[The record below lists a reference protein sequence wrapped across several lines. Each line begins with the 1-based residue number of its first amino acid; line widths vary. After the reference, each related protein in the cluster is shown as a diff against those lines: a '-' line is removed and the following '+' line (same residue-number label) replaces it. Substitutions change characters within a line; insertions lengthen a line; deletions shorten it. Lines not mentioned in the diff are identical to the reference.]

1 MEEAKAGAGES
12 VRASSSLVAVG
23 GRQRFTVELRPG
35 ETTIVSWKKLAKDV
49 SKVNRPTSSAPAP
62 APAPAPEPQSNAHSV
77 LESRLAPGQPSEIDL
92 NDAPPTSRFS
102 AVIEKIERLYMGKHS
117 SDEEDLNDVPDDDE
131 YDTEDSFID
140 DAELDEYF
148 QVDNST
154 IKHDGFFVN
163 RGKLE
168 RTNEPTLLSNQQPKK
183 RRRKDLAKGQGE
195 GDDDHMPNKHV
206 KVGKKVAG
214 KSVPLVGK
222 NSSGH
227 SHIVAL
233 PIVHHEDTKFQNQ
246 MNSSVICAKKKSAE
260 TKTLLDPSPPSK
272 VPNGDAS
279 LSIPEEKDIDKQ
291 KTGMASSKYQ
301 GNKLKDGGEFSDP
314 SVQRSHG
321 KSSYT
326 QSKSQPGKLL
336 NNVNESDQSVQ
347 RREKDGIRER
357 PDLNVYEG
365 KYPMQTVAPLMQ
377 RKEGLNVRPKST
389 MLEKAIRELEKMVAE
404 SRPPTM
410 EVQDADISSQAVKRR
425 LPHEVKQ
432 KLAKVARLAQANHGK
447 ISMELV
453 NRLMSIVG
461 HMVQLR
467 TLKRN
472 LKVMV
477 NMGLSAKKEK
487 DDRFQLMKKEVAE
500 LIRMRVPYI
509 KSKALEQQAGASDDF
524 LEIGNEEKDVIKRK
538 YSMDDALED
547 KICDLYDL
555 YIEGLDDDA
564 GPQVRK
570 LYAEL
575 AELWPDGFMDNHGIK
590 RAICRAKDRKRPLHS
605 HHKEKIRRKK
615 LIPKTEEAVRVETTT
630 TAQPQYVQEKLVTDS
645 GNHGL
650 TSVSRPMPNSTTAN
664 TNVWMPMPSATMNGP
679 NLDRL
684 KQDEVKVTSSNLND
698 TRTMDALTKKKVKR
712 KPELE
717 SSETHFHLE
726 KLVSAQGKER
736 HKPHKHVT
744 GPIRKP
750 SLLLAPLPP
759 QNFERPS

>member
-1 MEEAKAGAGES
+1 MEEAKAGAGKS

-23 GRQRFTVELRPG
+23 DRQRFTVELRPG

-62 APAPAPEPQSNAHSV
+62 APEPQSNAHSA

-195 GDDDHMPNKHV
+195 GDDDQMPNKRV

-233 PIVHHEDTKFQNQ
+233 PSVHHEDTKFQNQ

-291 KTGMASSKYQ
+291 KTGMASSKYL
-301 GNKLKDGGEFSDP
+301 GDKLKDGGEFSDP

-347 RREKDGIRER
+347 RREEDGIRER

-365 KYPMQTVAPLMQ
+365 KYPMQTVKAPLMQ

-389 MLEKAIRELEKMVAE
+389 LLEKAIRELEKMVAE

-524 LEIGNEEKDVIKRK
+524 QEIGNEEKEVIKRK

-555 YIEGLDDDA
+555 YVEGLDEDA

-605 HHKEKIRRKK
+605 QHKDQEKIRRKK

-650 TSVSRPMPNSTTAN
+650 TSVSRPVPNPTTAN

-679 NLDRL
+679 NLDRP
-684 KQDEVKVTSSNLND
+684 KQDKVKVTSSNLND
-698 TRTMDALTKKKVKR
+698 TGTMDALTKKKVKR

-717 SSETHFHLE
+717 SSETHFRME

-750 SLLLAPLPP
+750 TLPLAPLPP

>member
-1 MEEAKAGAGES
+1 MEEAKAGAGKS

-23 GRQRFTVELRPG
+23 DRQRFTVELRPG

-62 APAPAPEPQSNAHSV
+62 APEPQSNAHSA

-102 AVIEKIERLYMGKHS
+102 AVIEKIERLYM
-117 SDEEDLNDVPDDDE
+117 
-131 YDTEDSFID
+131 
-140 DAELDEYF
+140 DEYF

-195 GDDDHMPNKHV
+195 GDDDQMPNKRV

-233 PIVHHEDTKFQNQ
+233 PSVHHEDTKFQNQ

-291 KTGMASSKYQ
+291 KTGMASSKYL
-301 GNKLKDGGEFSDP
+301 GDKLKDGGEFSDP

-347 RREKDGIRER
+347 RREEDGIRER

-365 KYPMQTVAPLMQ
+365 KYPMQTVKAPLMQ

-389 MLEKAIRELEKMVAE
+389 LLEKAIRELEKMVAE

-524 LEIGNEEKDVIKRK
+524 QEIGNEEKEVIKRK

-555 YIEGLDDDA
+555 YVEGLDEDA

-605 HHKEKIRRKK
+605 QHKDQEKIRRKK

-650 TSVSRPMPNSTTAN
+650 TSVSRPVPNPTTAN

-679 NLDRL
+679 NLDRP
-684 KQDEVKVTSSNLND
+684 KQDKVKVTSSNLND

-717 SSETHFHLE
+717 SSETHFRME
-726 KLVSAQGKER
+726 KLVSTQGKER

-744 GPIRKP
+744 SPIRKP
-750 SLLLAPLPP
+750 TLPLAPPPP

>member
-1 MEEAKAGAGES
+1 MEEAKAGAGKS

-23 GRQRFTVELRPG
+23 DRQRFTVELRPG

-62 APAPAPEPQSNAHSV
+62 APEPQSNAHSA

-102 AVIEKIERLYMGKHS
+102 AVIEKIERLYM
-117 SDEEDLNDVPDDDE
+117 
-131 YDTEDSFID
+131 
-140 DAELDEYF
+140 DEYF

-195 GDDDHMPNKHV
+195 GDDDQMPNKRV

-233 PIVHHEDTKFQNQ
+233 PSVHHEDTKFQNQ

-291 KTGMASSKYQ
+291 KTGMASSKYL
-301 GNKLKDGGEFSDP
+301 GDKLKDGGEFSDP

-347 RREKDGIRER
+347 RREEDGIRER

-365 KYPMQTVAPLMQ
+365 KYPMQTVKAPLMQ

-389 MLEKAIRELEKMVAE
+389 LLEKAIRELEKMVAE

-524 LEIGNEEKDVIKRK
+524 QEIGNEEKEVIKRK

-555 YIEGLDDDA
+555 YVEGLDEDA

-605 HHKEKIRRKK
+605 QHKDQEKIRRKK

-650 TSVSRPMPNSTTAN
+650 TSVSRPVPNPTTAN

-679 NLDRL
+679 NLDRP
-684 KQDEVKVTSSNLND
+684 KQDKVKVTSSNLND
-698 TRTMDALTKKKVKR
+698 TGTMDALTKKKVKR

-717 SSETHFHLE
+717 SSETHFRME

-750 SLLLAPLPP
+750 TLPLAPLPP

>member
-1 MEEAKAGAGES
+1 MEEAKAGAGKS
-12 VRASSSLVAVG
+12 VRGSSSLVAVG

-62 APAPAPEPQSNAHSV
+62 ARAPEPQSNAHSA
-77 LESRLAPGQPSEIDL
+77 LESRLAP
-92 NDAPPTSRFS
+92 
-102 AVIEKIERLYMGKHS
+102 
-117 SDEEDLNDVPDDDE
+117 
-131 YDTEDSFID
+131 
-140 DAELDEYF
+140 DEYF

-195 GDDDHMPNKHV
+195 GDDDHMPNKRV

-233 PIVHHEDTKFQNQ
+233 PSVHHEDTKFQNQ
-246 MNSSVICAKKKSAE
+246 MNSSVICAKKESAE

-365 KYPMQTVAPLMQ
+365 KYSMQTVKAPLMQ

-524 LEIGNEEKDVIKRK
+524 QEIGNEEKEVIKRK
-538 YSMDDALED
+538 YSMDDVLED

-555 YIEGLDDDA
+555 YVEGLDEDA

-605 HHKEKIRRKK
+605 QHKDQEKIRRKK
-615 LIPKTEEAVRVETTT
+615 LIPKIEEAVRVETTT

-650 TSVSRPMPNSTTAN
+650 TSVSRPVPNPTTAN

-679 NLDRL
+679 NLDRP
-684 KQDEVKVTSSNLND
+684 KQDKVKVTSSNLND

-736 HKPHKHVT
+736 HKPHKHVP

-750 SLLLAPLPP
+750 SLPLAPLPP